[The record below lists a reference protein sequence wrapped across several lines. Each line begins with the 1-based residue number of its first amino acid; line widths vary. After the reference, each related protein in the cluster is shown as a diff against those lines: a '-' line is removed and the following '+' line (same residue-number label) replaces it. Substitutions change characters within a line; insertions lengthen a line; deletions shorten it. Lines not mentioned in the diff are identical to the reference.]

1 MLQLTMPR
9 TEFWNEQTNEFV
21 YVEETVLRLEHSLLS
36 ISKWESK
43 WNKAFLTKKEK
54 SAEEILDYIRCMS
67 LDEHPD
73 YIYQALSA
81 EQLKE
86 IDKYISLPMTATRII
101 SSSLSQ
107 KENGKPK
114 DVITSELVYYW
125 MLSYQI
131 PKECENWHLNKLM
144 ALIQVFN
151 AKNTPPKKGN
161 MRDIMKRNSQINDMR
176 RRMHH
181 TKG

>member
-1 MLQLTMPR
+1 MLQLTIPR
-9 TEFWNEQTNEFV
+9 TEFWNERTNEFL
-21 YVEETVLRLEHSLLS
+21 YTEETVLRLEHSLLS

-43 WNKAFLTKKEK
+43 WNKAFLTKKDK
-54 SAEEILDYIRCMS
+54 TPEEILDYFRCMS
-67 LDEHPD
+67 LDDHPD
-73 YIYQALSA
+73 YIYQALSP
-81 EQLKE
+81 EQFKE
-86 IDKYISLPMTATRII
+86 IENYISLPMTATKI
-101 SSSLSQ
+101 LSNAPQ
-107 KENGKPK
+107 QNKGGKPK
-114 DVITSELVYYW
+114 DVVTSELIYYW

-131 PKECENWHLNKLM
+131 PKDCENWHLNKLM

-161 MRDIMKRNSQINDMR
+161 MRDIMKRNSDINDMR